1 MSKSNN
7 SKQLLYVLLVLATI
21 AAIGLYLTK
30 DASSKRENL
39 TPYGVFKQK
48 SNQEYQMTVYYF
60 PSSKNAATALTFY
73 FTEHGYPVQM
83 QPATVIPALNASK
96 KTPSHLFYHQEDF
109 AKAMEIKKLIEKVL
123 GYPVNAYRFREY
135 LSDDSM
141 MMVFTEA
148 RDTDS

>member
-1 MSKSNN
+1 MSKPNN
-7 SKQLLYVLLVLATI
+7 SKQLLYVVLVLATI
-21 AAIGLYLTK
+21 AAFVLYLIK
-30 DASSKRENL
+30 DASSKRENM
-39 TPYGVFKQK
+39 TPYGAFKQK

-60 PSSKNAATALTFY
+60 PSSKNAASALTFY
-73 FTEHGYPVQM
+73 FTEHGYPVAM
-83 QPATVIPALNASK
+83 QPSTKIPALNASR

-109 AKAMEIKKLIEKVL
+109 SKAMEIKKLIEKVL

-148 RDTDS
+148 RENTN

>member
-1 MSKSNN
+1 MSKPNN
-7 SKQLLYVLLVLATI
+7 SKQLLYILLVLAVI

-30 DASSKRENL
+30 DASSKRANL

-60 PSSKNAATALTFY
+60 PSSKNAAAALTFY
-73 FTEHGYPVQM
+73 FTEHGYPVDM
-83 QPATVIPALNASK
+83 QPAAKIPALNGSRI
-96 KTPSHLFYHQEDF
+96 TPSHIFYHHEDF
-109 AKAMEIKKLIEKVL
+109 SKAMEIKQLIEKVL

-148 RDTDS
+148 REHAN